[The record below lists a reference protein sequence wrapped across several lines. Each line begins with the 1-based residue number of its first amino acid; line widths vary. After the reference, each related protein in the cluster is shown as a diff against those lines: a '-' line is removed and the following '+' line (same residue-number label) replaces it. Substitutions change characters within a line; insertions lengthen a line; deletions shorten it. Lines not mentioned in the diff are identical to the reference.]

1 MDDDGAFFIALSHT
15 SWGLVP
21 FVVAVGLGVALYF
34 LTKRWQDLRER
45 RILLALIVLW
55 LLFLQSMFLNL
66 GGLMHFGCAQ
76 RVGRNTA
83 CRENM
88 KQLGVAMMQY
98 VQDYDE
104 TFPPADR
111 WEAALKPYLKTPLTC
126 PAVKTKGSYG
136 MNKALGGRKLD
147 DVDAPTKTVVVF
159 ETNTPGPSFAGGVA
173 DVAKERHGGRS
184 NVVFADGSTPTYPNL
199 NRKEFIWDIPKAT
212 TKASP
217 R

>member
-1 MDDDGAFFIALSHT
+1 MNDDDAFFIALSHT

-34 LTKRWQDLRER
+34 LTKRWQDLREH

-98 VQDYDE
+98 VQDYDG
-104 TFPPADR
+104 TFPPANS

-136 MNKALGGRKLD
+136 MNKALGGRKLAEIND
-147 DVDAPTKTVVVF
+147 PTKTVAFF
-159 ETNTPGPSFAGGVA
+159 ETNALGPSFSGGVA
-173 DVAKERHGGRS
+173 DMAKERHGGRS
-184 NVVFADGSTPTYPNL
+184 NVVFADGSTPTYPNP
-199 NRKEFIWDIPKAT
+199 NRKEFIWDIPTAT

-217 R
+217 Q